1 LRAAGWFVAAL
12 VTAYMGYDL
21 LFSDH
26 GYMVYR
32 QEKQQLQVLKD
43 DISKMRRQ
51 RENLARE
58 ILRLRND
65 PKALEELAHREL
77 GYVYPD
83 EYIVIMPDKE
93 VRSEE

>member
-1 LRAAGWFVAAL
+1 MAAL
-12 VTAYMGYDL
+12 ATAYMGYDL

-43 DISKMRRQ
+43 EISKMRRQ

-83 EYIVIMPDKE
+83 EYIVIMPEKKAG
-93 VRSEE
+93 SEE